1 MAKLNEL
8 QVSIVLKVKQ
18 IQNLQYDAGAAEKW
32 QRIREDEINAKLEAI
47 QAKASQEGVEDP
59 TYMD

>member
-18 IQNLQYDAGAAEKW
+18 IQNLQYDTVAAEKW
-32 QRIREDEINAKLEAI
+32 QRIKEDEINAKLEAI
-47 QAKASQEGVEDP
+47 
-59 TYMD
+59 